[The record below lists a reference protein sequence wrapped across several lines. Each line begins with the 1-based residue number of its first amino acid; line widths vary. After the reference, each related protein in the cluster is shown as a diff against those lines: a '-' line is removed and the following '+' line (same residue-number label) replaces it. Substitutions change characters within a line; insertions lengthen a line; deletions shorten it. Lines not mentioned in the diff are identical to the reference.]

1 MCNVVVVVS
10 TVREDGRDGKQQQRL
25 QPEHVVLV
33 RGDHCQHRSLYGVRR
48 VQLAAEE
55 KLLGPGVVVVVAGAE

>member
-33 RGDHCQHRSLYGVRR
+33 RALIVSIVAFTASVVYSLLRKRSYFAMVKK
-48 VQLAAEE
+48 A
-55 KLLGPGVVVVVAGAE
+55 K